1 MADTKALEELNRE
14 VVELVDEL
22 SVVQAKQ
29 ERLREL
35 LRRRA
40 ELEQQLLGAASDAGP
55 RPGPR
60 RRANGA
66 GLAEQPAAPAAVPAK
81 G

>member
-22 SVVQAKQ
+22 SGMQVKQ

-35 LRRRA
+35 LRQRG
-40 ELEQQLLGAASDAGP
+40 ELEQQLLGVAPDSGT

-60 RRANGA
+60 GRRVNGA
-66 GLAEQPAAPAAVPAK
+66 EPVPAPATTAA